1 VEKEIKTKIR
11 AVRFRPSV
19 KIMLE
24 KLAIIHDRT
33 QASTIEQLII
43 AEARR
48 YNLIESRSTENEN

>member
-33 QASTIEQLII
+33 QASTIETLII
-43 AEARR
+43 AEAKR
-48 YNLIESRSTENEN
+48 YGLIESREKNCE